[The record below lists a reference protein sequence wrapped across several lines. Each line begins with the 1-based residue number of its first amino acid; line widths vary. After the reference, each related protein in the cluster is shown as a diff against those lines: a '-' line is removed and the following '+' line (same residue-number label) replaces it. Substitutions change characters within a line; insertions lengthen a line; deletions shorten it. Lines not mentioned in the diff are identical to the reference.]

1 MSIDLTVPNPL
12 SSGLQPVQDQNGNSS
27 ALQLNN
33 SGVVAV
39 VGKGGA
45 GATAGLT
52 ISTYGYTPPTQPN
65 VQIIATDLGGWNAN
79 LAFQMLPKQGTP
91 PQGASYN
98 TVLQLGG
105 NGTVAMPAMP
115 NLPSGN
121 TDLTIN
127 AQGVV
132 SPQSSSARF
141 KENIE
146 PLQDDFEKLFLLQ
159 PRSFNYRDSGE
170 RGIGYTAEEVA
181 QVGLDTLVANDAEGR
196 PLTVHYKMLSVYLLE
211 IVRQQRGE
219 LAELRGE
226 VDALKATVRGADA

>member
-1 MSIDLTVPNPL
+1 MSIDLTVPNSL

-27 ALQLNN
+27 ALQLNS
-33 SGVVAV
+33 SGVVAI
-39 VGKGGA
+39 VGTGGR
-45 GATAGLT
+45 GATAGLS
-52 ISTYGYTPPTQPN
+52 ISTYPYTSPTQPD
-65 VQIIATDLGGWNAN
+65 VQIVATDLSGWTAN
-79 LAFQMLPKQGTP
+79 LAFQMMPQQSSPPK
-91 PQGASYN
+91 GATYN

-105 NGTVAMPAMP
+105 NGTVSMPSLP

-127 AQGVV
+127 AKGVV

-146 PLQDDFEKLFLLQ
+146 PLQDDFEKLFRLQ

-181 QVGLDTLVANDAEGR
+181 QAGLDTLVANDAEGQ
-196 PLTVHYKMLSVYLLE
+196 PLTVHYKMLSVYMLE
-211 IVRQQRGE
+211 LVRQQRGE
-219 LAELRGE
+219 LAALRSE
-226 VDALKATVRGADA
+226 VDALKADVRGADA